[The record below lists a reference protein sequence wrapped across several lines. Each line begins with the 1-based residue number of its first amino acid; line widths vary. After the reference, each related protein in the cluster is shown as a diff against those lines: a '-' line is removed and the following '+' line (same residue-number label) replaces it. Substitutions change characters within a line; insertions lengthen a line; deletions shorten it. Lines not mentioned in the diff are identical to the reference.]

1 MNTAEILK
9 KVRQIEIKTGR
20 LVSETF
26 AGQYQSIFKGRGV
39 EFADVREYI
48 PGDDIR
54 TIDWNV
60 SARSASSKIFVKNFI
75 EERELTLLIL
85 CDISASQQFGSSGKP
100 KSEAAAELAAM
111 FAFSALKNSD
121 KTGLLLFSDR
131 TELYIPPRKGQN
143 HCLRIIR
150 ELLAYEPQNPGT
162 DVALA
167 LRTAS
172 QIMKRRG
179 IIILISDFRTGDFS
193 RELRLLSGKHDV
205 IPVVVSDEF
214 EKNLPEGNV
223 IVSAETLEEGG
234 DAVFDLADPEFR
246 YRYRAEAEAFR
257 RNLEET
263 LRSAGTD
270 WIDVDCSAPVYNP
283 VIKYFRQRSR
293 KFRFS

>member
-1 MNTAEILK
+1 MNTSEILK

-39 EFADVREYI
+39 EFADVREYV
-48 PGDDIR
+48 PGDDVR
-54 TIDWNV
+54 SIDWNV
-60 SARSASSKIFVKNFI
+60 SARSSKIFVKNFI

-85 CDISASQQFGSSGKP
+85 CDISASQQFGSGDKP
-100 KSEAAAELAAM
+100 KSETAAELAAM

-150 ELLAYEPQNPGT
+150 ELLAYQPKSKGT

-167 LRTAS
+167 LRTAN

-179 IIILISDFRTGDFS
+179 IIVLISDFHSGDFS
-193 RELRLLSGKHDV
+193 RELRLTSGKHDV
-205 IPVVVSDEF
+205 IPVIVSDEF
-214 EKNLPEGNV
+214 EKKLPEGNV
-223 IVSAETLEEGG
+223 IVSAETLEGGEETLFDLG
-234 DAVFDLADPEFR
+234 DANFR
-246 YRYRAEAEAFR
+246 RRYQAEADYFR
-257 RNLEET
+257 QNLEET
-263 LRSAGTD
+263 LRTAGAD
-270 WIDVDCSAPVYNP
+270 WIDVDCKVPVYNP

>member
-26 AGQYQSIFKGRGV
+26 AGQYQSVFKGRGV
-39 EFADVREYI
+39 EFADVREYV
-48 PGDDIR
+48 PGDDVR
-54 TIDWNV
+54 SIDWNV
-60 SARSASSKIFVKNFI
+60 SARSTKIFVKNFI
-75 EERELTLLIL
+75 EERELTLLII
-85 CDISASQQFGSSGKP
+85 CDISASQQFGSKDKP

-150 ELLAYEPQNPGT
+150 ELLAYQPQSKGT

-167 LRTAS
+167 LRTAN

-179 IIILISDFRTGDFS
+179 IIVLISDFRSGDFS
-193 RELRLLSGKHDV
+193 RELRLTAGKHDV
-205 IPVVVSDEF
+205 IPVIVSDEF
-214 EKNLPEGNV
+214 ERKLPEANV
-223 IVSAETLEEGG
+223 IVSAEALEGG
-234 DAVFDLADPEFR
+234 EESLFDLGDIN
-246 YRYRAEAEAFR
+246 FR
-257 RNLEET
+257 RRYQQNAVDFRENLEET
-263 LRSAGTD
+263 LKSAGAD
-270 WIDVDCSAPVYNP
+270 WIDVDCNEPVYNP
-283 VIKYFRQRSR
+283 VIKFFRQRSR

>member
-1 MNTAEILK
+1 
-9 KVRQIEIKTGR
+9 
-20 LVSETF
+20 
-26 AGQYQSIFKGRGV
+26 
-39 EFADVREYI
+39 
-48 PGDDIR
+48 
-54 TIDWNV
+54 
-60 SARSASSKIFVKNFI
+60 
-75 EERELTLLIL
+75 
-85 CDISASQQFGSSGKP
+85 
-100 KSEAAAELAAM
+100 M

-246 YRYRAEAEAFR
+246 YRYRAEAEAFSG
-257 RNLEET
+257 NLEET

>member
-179 IIILISDFRTGDFS
+179 IIILISDFGTGEFS

-257 RNLEET
+257 GNLEET

>member
-257 RNLEET
+257 GNLEET